1 MRQIKVLG
9 KDKESRRCR
18 KEKRNGLHTSESSTI
33 HFTIEEAQFRNI
45 FTILE

>member
-18 KEKRNGLHTSESSTI
+18 KEKGNGLHTSESFTI
-33 HFTIEEAQFRNI
+33 HFTIEAQFCNI